1 MIFNHCAVSSNL
13 AKCRKAIFYIT
24 KVPSRSV
31 AQDYT
36 TKINNAEARFPVPV
50 EHKSCIV
57 SVNQLLFSFLRNF
70 RKKKKKNQCFCIFN
84 C

>member
-50 EHKSCIV
+50 ESHN
-57 SVNQLLFSFLRNF
+57 SVRTQILHRLSQSAFIFIF
-70 RKKKKKNQCFCIFN
+70 KKF
-84 C
+84 